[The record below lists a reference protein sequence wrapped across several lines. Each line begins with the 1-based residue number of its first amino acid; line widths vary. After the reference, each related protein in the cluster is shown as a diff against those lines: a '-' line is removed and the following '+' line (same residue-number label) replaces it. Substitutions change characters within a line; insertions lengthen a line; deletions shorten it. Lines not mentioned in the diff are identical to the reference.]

1 MKLWYF
7 PTAGALAPAGTP
19 VGTTIDRLTL
29 REAEIPRAARGQ
41 VLVRMHAASLN
52 YRDLMIASGR
62 YARGAPPPDLV
73 PLSDGAGEVAAL
85 GPDVS
90 RVAVGDR
97 VAACFM
103 QSWLGGEIA
112 PDDAASSLGG
122 AIHGVLGEYRLFD
135 QQGLVKLPAHL
146 SYEEG
151 ATLPCA
157 ALTAWNALFHG
168 PRPLTVGQS
177 VLLLGTG
184 GVSVFALQFA
194 HAAGARVIATSSAD
208 GKLAQAKAL
217 GADAGVNYRAQP
229 EWQVA
234 VRDLTGGR
242 GVDHVV
248 EVGGPGT
255 LPRSIEAVR
264 QGGHIHLIGVLTGG
278 GTIDPSLVL
287 RRGVVLRGIYVG
299 SRQMFEAM
307 NQAIAL
313 HRITPVIDR
322 VFDFAEAPAA
332 YRHLQGQGHFGKVV
346 IRIG

>member
-1 MKLWYF
+1 MKVWRF
-7 PTAGALAPAGTP
+7 PTTDA
-19 VGTTIDRLTL
+19 IDSLKL
-29 REAEIPRAARGQ
+29 REEDTPHPARGQ

-52 YRDLMIASGR
+52 YRDLMIATGR
-62 YARGAPPPDLV
+62 SARGAPLPDLI
-73 PLSDGAGEVAAL
+73 PLSDGAGEVVEI
-85 GPDVS
+85 GPEVT
-90 RVAVGDR
+90 RVAIGDR

-103 QSWLGGEIA
+103 QSWLAGDISPE
-112 PDDAASSLGG
+112 DAASSLGG

-146 SYEEG
+146 SFEDG

-157 ALTAWNALFHG
+157 AVTAWNALFHG
-168 PRPLTVGQS
+168 PKPLVVGQS
-177 VLLLGTG
+177 VLVLGTG

-194 HAAGARVIATSSAD
+194 HAAGARVIATSSSD
-208 GKLAQAKAL
+208 GKLAQAKLL
-217 GADAGVNYRAQP
+217 GASDGVNYRTDP
-229 EWQVA
+229 EWQTA

-255 LPRSIEAVR
+255 LPRSIEATR
-264 QGGHIHLIGVLTGG
+264 QGGSIHMIGGVAGG
-278 GTIDPSLVL
+278 GTIDPTVAM
-287 RRGVVLRGIYVG
+287 RRGVLLRGIYVG

-322 VFDFAEAPAA
+322 VFDFADAKAA
-332 YRHLQGQGHFGKVV
+332 YRHLQAQGHFGKVV
-346 IRIG
+346 IRIE

>member
-1 MKLWYF
+1 MQVWRF
-7 PTAGALAPAGTP
+7 PTTGAPTTG
-19 VGTTIDRLTL
+19 TIDGLTL
-29 REAEIPRAARGQ
+29 GTADIPRPGRGQ
-41 VLVRMHAASLN
+41 VLVRMRAASLN
-52 YRDLMIASGR
+52 YRDLMIATGR
-62 YARGAPPPDLV
+62 SARGAPLPDLV
-73 PLSDGAGEVAAL
+73 PLSDGAGEVVEV
-85 GPDVS
+85 GPEVT

-97 VAACFM
+97 VAGCFM
-103 QSWLGGEIA
+103 QSWLGGEIS

-122 AIHGVLGEYRLFD
+122 AIHGVLVEYRLFD
-135 QQGLVKLPAHL
+135 QQGLVRLPEHL
-146 SYEEG
+146 SFEDG

-168 PRPLTVGQS
+168 PKPLTVGQS
-177 VLLLGTG
+177 VLVLGTG

-194 HAAGARVIATSSAD
+194 HAAGARVIATSSSD

-217 GADAGVNYRAQP
+217 GADEGVNYHAHP
-229 EWQVA
+229 EWQTV
-234 VRDLTGGR
+234 VRALTGGR

-255 LPRSIEAVR
+255 LPRSIEAAR
-264 QGGHIHLIGVLTGG
+264 QGGHIHLIGVLSGG
-278 GTIDPSLVL
+278 GTIDPSVVL

-313 HRITPVIDR
+313 HQITPVIDR
-322 VFDFAEAPAA
+322 VFDFEDAKAA

-346 IRIG
+346 IRIE